1 MDCKEDSFDFSVL
14 VIVTHSFDLSSFRHE
29 KCNVKVTALKTI
41 KFVLLHILILD
52 TI

>member
-1 MDCKEDSFDFSVL
+1 MDCKEDSFDFIVL

-29 KCNVKVTALKTI
+29 KCNVTALKTI